1 VKQKAKECKGNW
13 EVSFRCSSS
22 SRNCSSDKN
31 AAAAEKYDWTNMRV
45 IQYHTIPAGD
55 CRSAAAALHITRRL
69 TPTACSYDIYNIV
82 TDGKNLLHYAVMTS
96 Y

>member
-1 VKQKAKECKGNW
+1 MATKGAVVHRLLTSQLPN
-13 EVSFRCSSS
+13 EIMIM
-22 SRNCSSDKN
+22 NTM
-31 AAAAEKYDWTNMRV
+31 AAGDWSTD
-45 IQYHTIPAGD
+45 HTIPAGD